1 MVIQHGKGEA
11 MMAGT
16 AVPRLGTQPER
27 TEASRR
33 ALIEATIEVLAGE
46 GYRAAT
52 VARIQ
57 EASGLSRGLVGYH
70 FGSKGKLMEAVVD
83 SIRTQYREQ
92 TAAVQN
98 RANMT
103 GLQQVLEMF
112 DSYLTRLARNPK
124 PAKVMLILAIE
135 SGAEDTAVRH
145 AVREAYAMIRETYV
159 GMLRTGM
166 ADGTIRR
173 SLDPEAHAGVLQGML
188 RGIVLQYS
196 LDPEVDLEAM
206 KNAALAS
213 LEHDLST
220 D

>member
-1 MVIQHGKGEA
+1 
-11 MMAGT
+11 MAGER
-16 AVPRLGTQPER
+16 AAGAAGPRLGTQPER

-33 ALIEATIEVLAGE
+33 ALIDATISVLASE
-46 GYRAAT
+46 GYKAAT

-70 FGSKGKLMEAVVD
+70 FGSKQKLMEAVVEH
-83 SIRTQYREQ
+83 IRSDYREQ
-92 TAAVQN
+92 TDAATAREHLN
-98 RANMT
+98 
-103 GLQQVLEMF
+103 GLDQVLEMF

-124 PAKVMLILAIE
+124 PAKVMLLLAIE
-135 SGAEDTAVRH
+135 SGTEAGAVRH
-145 AVREAYAMIRETYV
+145 AVQEAYARIRETFV

-166 ADGTIRR
+166 ADGTVRK
-173 SLDPEAHAGVLQGML
+173 SLDAEAHAGVLQGML

-196 LDPEVDLEAM
+196 LDPEGCDLEAM

-213 LEHDLST
+213 LKHDLSP